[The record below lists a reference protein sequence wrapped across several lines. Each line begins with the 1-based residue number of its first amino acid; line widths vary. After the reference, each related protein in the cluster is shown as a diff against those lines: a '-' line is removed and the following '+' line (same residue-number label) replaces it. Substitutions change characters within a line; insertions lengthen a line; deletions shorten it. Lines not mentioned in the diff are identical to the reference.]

1 MPAPHVPR
9 GIYFALFTVSGFAG
23 LIYESIWSHY
33 LKLFLGHAAYAQ
45 TLVLALF
52 MGGMAIG
59 AGVASRYSGR
69 WKNLLV
75 GYALT
80 EGVIGLAALAFHD
93 VFVAATGAAYASV
106 LPALGDATAAAL
118 FKWTLA
124 GALILPQ
131 SILLGMTF
139 PLMSAGLI
147 RRYPL
152 GPGGSIAMLY
162 FTNSFGAAIGVLASG
177 FFMIGALGLPGTM
190 LAAGWIN
197 LVLAALVW
205 LLARGREN
213 GGQIKITAGGN
224 AGQGNGGRGNLD
236 LTSISEAPY
245 GLFLLIAALTGAAS
259 FIYEIGWIRMLSL
272 VLGSST
278 HSFELMLSAF
288 ILGLACGGYWVRKR
302 IDRVADTARL
312 LGIVQ
317 VAMGLAALATLPL
330 YGQMFP
336 LMQAVIKALAKTD
349 SGYALF
355 LASSHGIALA
365 IMFPATFCA
374 GMTLPLLTYALF
386 ASGHGEK
393 SIGAVYSANT
403 LGSIVGVFAAAHIGL
418 PLLGLKGLMIA
429 GAALDVALGLVLLW
443 RVTGNQSIQGRSS
456 PRLRIAASGVAL
468 VSFAAVLAL
477 VQLDNYKMAS
487 GVFRRGELHT
497 EQDAKLIY
505 HKDGKTTTVSMMD
518 FSEGRSLRTNGKS
531 DGAINMKPGARI
543 SDEITMVLTGALP
556 LAFKPDARHAAV
568 IGVGTGLTTHTLVA
582 SPAMESVDTIEI
594 EPAMAEASRLFA
606 PINSNTFADPRSR
619 IIFDDAKTYFS
630 THNRLYDIIVSE
642 PSNPWV
648 SGVSSLFT
656 SEFYRH
662 VRRYLKPDGVLV
674 QWFQL
679 YEIDVSLVASVMQA
693 LGENFP
699 DYAIYASTN
708 SDLLIVA
715 GEQRTLARRLADIT
729 AMPGVSQELSRVHI
743 RTLGDVEIRRI
754 GGKKTLAPFFA
765 SYGAP
770 ANSDY
775 QPYLDL
781 HAARYRFI
789 QQSAGDIIAIG
800 TPNVPTVAMLEGRS
814 EPAAQSAS
822 LDGEDYFDRLENT
835 RRARYARDFFLA
847 SVPPQPQAIPRQLQK
862 DLEIMRGHL
871 VDCRDPERFD
881 IWFHSLYQLARTIN
895 PYLSAAE
902 GRALWDR
909 LSNRIGAASCGAAP
923 GPAQKAWIALFRAV
937 AARDPAKMAELAE
950 QLLGQASD
958 LPSNNRQYLLTAGMT
973 GYLALGKRDKAAQ
986 LWNRYPRDVDGTTD
1000 LDLRLLY
1007 AHAFEK

>member
-9 GIYFALFTVSGFAG
+9 SIFFALFTVSGFAG

-59 AGVASRYSGR
+59 AWIASRYSGR

-75 GYALT
+75 AYAFT
-80 EGVIGLAALAFHD
+80 EAVIGLAALVFHE
-93 VFVAATGAAYASV
+93 VFVAATGAAYTSV
-106 LPALGDATAAAL
+106 LPALGSAAAL

-177 FFMIGALGLPGTM
+177 FFMIGALGLPGTIR
-190 LAAGWIN
+190 AAGWIN

-205 LLARGREN
+205 LLARGRDN
-213 GGQIKITAGGN
+213 GGQIKIVAGGN
-224 AGQGNGGRGNLD
+224 AGPGNGGRSNLD
-236 LTSISEAPY
+236 LTPISY

-302 IDRVADTARL
+302 IDRVADTARF

-349 SGYALF
+349 SGYTLF
-355 LASSHGIALA
+355 LAASHGIALA
-365 IMFPATFCA
+365 IMFPASFCA

-418 PLLGLKGLMIA
+418 PLLGLKGLIAA
-429 GAALDVALGLVLLW
+429 GAALDVALGLVLL
-443 RVTGNQSIQGRSS
+443 R
-456 PRLRIAASGVAL
+456 RIAGATPNGPRRLHLAACGIAL
-468 VSFAAVLAL
+468 AAFAAVLAL

-487 GVFRRGELHT
+487 GVFRRGELYT
-497 EQDAKLIY
+497 EQDAGLVF
-505 HKDGKTTTVSMMD
+505 HKDGKTATVSLMD

-531 DGAINMKPGARI
+531 DGAINMQPGARV
-543 SDEITMVLTGALP
+543 SDEVTMVLTGALP
-556 LAFKPDARHAAV
+556 LAFKPNARHAAV
-568 IGVGTGLTTHTLVA
+568 IGVGTGLSTHTLLA
-582 SPAMESVDTIEI
+582 SPTIESVDTIEI
-594 EPAMAEASRLFA
+594 EPMMAEASRLFA
-606 PINSNTFADPRSR
+606 PINSNTFADPRSH

-656 SEFYRH
+656 GEFYRH

-693 LGENFP
+693 LGANFP
-699 DYAIYASTN
+699 DYAIYAATN

-715 GEQRTLARRLADIT
+715 GEERTLARPLADIT
-729 AMPGVSQELSRVHI
+729 AMPGVSRELARVHI
-743 RTLGDVEIRRI
+743 QTLGDVEIRRI
-754 GGKKTLAPFFA
+754 GGKKTLAPLFA
-765 SYGAP
+765 SYGVP

-781 HAARYRFI
+781 HAARYRFL
-789 QQSAGDIIAIG
+789 QQSAGDVLGIG

-814 EPAAQSAS
+814 EPATHSAS
-822 LDGEDYFDRLENT
+822 LDGEDYLDRLENT

-847 SVPPQPQAIPRQLQK
+847 PAPPQPRAIPRQLQK
-862 DLEIMRGHL
+862 DLDIVRGHL
-871 VDCRDPERFD
+871 LDCRDPERFD

-909 LSNRIGAASCGAAP
+909 LGDQLGDRRGAAP
-923 GPAQKAWIALFRAV
+923 CRGSPAPAQKAWIGLFRAV
-937 AARDPAKMAELAE
+937 AARDPATMAGLAE
-950 QLLGQASD
+950 QLLGQASE
-958 LPSNNRQYLLTAGMT
+958 LPSGNRQYLLTAGMT
-973 GYLALGKRDKAAQ
+973 GYLALGQRDKAVE

-1007 AHAFEK
+1007 AHAFGK